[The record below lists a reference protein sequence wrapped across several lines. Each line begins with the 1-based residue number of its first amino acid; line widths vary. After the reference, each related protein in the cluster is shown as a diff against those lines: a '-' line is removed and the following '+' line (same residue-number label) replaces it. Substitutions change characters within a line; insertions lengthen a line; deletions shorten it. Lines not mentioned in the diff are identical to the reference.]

1 MKNILYIILLFQCI
15 SLYAQTNK
23 KIEILSADSTLA
35 NSIKHPNYLR
45 LINNVAFKH
54 NNTLMYCD
62 SAYHFLNK
70 NKIIAFGK
78 VIVNKGDSIKLTGKK
93 LTYFSSDNKAEI
105 IGNVILIDKYI
116 TLRTEKII
124 YNLGSNIAI
133 YPSEG
138 TIIDDVKSIKSLRGE
153 YNANRHNFIFTD
165 SVTISGKDYE
175 IFTDNMHYNSKN
187 ETAFFFGPTI
197 ILSEKNKIYC
207 ENGWYNTK
215 TNISKFYNKSYII
228 SDNLKL
234 IGDSIF
240 YNQDIGYG
248 QAFENVQ
255 IIDTIDNITIFGN
268 LAEYFVNEEYFV
280 VSENPL
286 SQILDENDT
295 IITTANKFIFHQK
308 KNKQRLIAFNNVNL
322 YQLELQ
328 AKCDS
333 MCYDINTSRIELFS
347 FPILWID
354 NFQITSDSIDIFI
367 NKKRI
372 KKIFL
377 RPNPIIIS
385 QVDTND
391 YNQIKGNIMYA
402 YFNKNLLSKIDI
414 KGNGE
419 SIFILSDE
427 NTNDKIGLNNTKCS
441 NMSLYFKQ
449 NKLESINYKL
459 KPNSITIPY
468 LEVENKHRYLTGF
481 NWRESER
488 KKK

>member
-153 YNANRHNFIFTD
+153 YNANSHNFIFTD

-187 ETAFFFGPTI
+187 ETAFFFWP
-197 ILSEKNKIYC
+197 
-207 ENGWYNTK
+207 YN
-215 TNISKFYNKSYII
+215 N
-228 SDNLKL
+228 
-234 IGDSIF
+234 
-240 YNQDIGYG
+240 
-248 QAFENVQ
+248 
-255 IIDTIDNITIFGN
+255 
-268 LAEYFVNEEYFV
+268 
-280 VSENPL
+280 
-286 SQILDENDT
+286 
-295 IITTANKFIFHQK
+295 
-308 KNKQRLIAFNNVNL
+308 
-322 YQLELQ
+322 
-328 AKCDS
+328 
-333 MCYDINTSRIELFS
+333 S
-347 FPILWID
+347 F
-354 NFQITSDSIDIFI
+354 
-367 NKKRI
+367 
-372 KKIFL
+372 
-377 RPNPIIIS
+377 
-385 QVDTND
+385 
-391 YNQIKGNIMYA
+391 
-402 YFNKNLLSKIDI
+402 
-414 KGNGE
+414 
-419 SIFILSDE
+419 
-427 NTNDKIGLNNTKCS
+427 
-441 NMSLYFKQ
+441 
-449 NKLESINYKL
+449 
-459 KPNSITIPY
+459 
-468 LEVENKHRYLTGF
+468 
-481 NWRESER
+481 
-488 KKK
+488 